1 MAAADLCVRLQ
12 PSFIAGVEQHVTDL
26 IPGLSGIASWV
37 TDVVEEL
44 GYIGLLLMI
53 ALENVFPP
61 IPSEL
66 VLPLAGFLTGQGRM
80 WFPGA
85 VVAATAGSVIGAL
98 ILYYAGYYFGEHRV
112 RALVRRFGTWAMI
125 SEKDIDTAD
134 DWFDRHDR
142 EAVLFGRLFPVVRSL
157 ISIPAGI
164 RHMRMWKFLIYTTIG
179 SGIWNTVLIGVGWI
193 LGDNWEEVEQYVG
206 YLQYLVILAV
216 LAGVVWFV
224 YKRLQQRSVAS

>member
-1 MAAADLCVRLQ
+1 V
-12 PSFIAGVEQHVTDL
+12 SDL
-26 IPGLSGIASWV
+26 IPGLSGLASWV
-37 TDVVEEL
+37 TDVVEDL
-44 GYIGLLLMI
+44 GYIGLFLMI

-85 VVAATAGSVIGAL
+85 VLAATAGSILGAL
-98 ILYYAGYYFGEHRV
+98 VLYYLGYYFGEQRV
-112 RALVRRFGTWAMI
+112 RALVRKFGKWLMV
-125 SEKDIDTAD
+125 SEADIDKAD
-134 DWFDRHDR
+134 RWFDRYER

-164 RHMRMWKFLIYTTIG
+164 RRMRMDRFLLYTTVG
-179 SGIWNTVLIGVGWI
+179 SAIWNTVLIGIGWI
-193 LGDNWEEVEQYVG
+193 LGDNWEEVQDYVG

-216 LAGVVWFV
+216 LAGIAWFF
-224 YKRLQQRSVAS
+224 YMKLKQRKGNMATDSQPR

>member
-1 MAAADLCVRLQ
+1 M
-12 PSFIAGVEQHVTDL
+12 SDL

-37 TDVVEEL
+37 TGIVEDL
-44 GYIGLLLMI
+44 GYIGLFLMI

-85 VVAATAGSVIGAL
+85 VLAATAGSVAGAL
-98 ILYYAGYYFGEHRV
+98 ILYYLGYYFGERRI
-112 RALVRRFGTWAMI
+112 RALARRFGKWAMV
-125 SEKDIDTAD
+125 SEEDIDKAD

-164 RHMRMWKFLIYTTIG
+164 RHMKLTKFIVYTTIG
-179 SGIWNTVLIGVGWI
+179 SAIWNTVLIGIGWI

-206 YLQYLVILAV
+206 YVQYLVILAV
-216 LAGVVWFV
+216 LAGIAWFI
-224 YKRLQQRSVAS
+224 YKKLQQRNTMS

>member
-1 MAAADLCVRLQ
+1 M
-12 PSFIAGVEQHVTDL
+12 SDL

-44 GYIGLLLMI
+44 GYIGLLLMV

-66 VLPLAGFLTGQGRM
+66 ILPLAGFLTGQGRM

-85 VVAATAGSVIGAL
+85 VLAATAGSVIGAL
-98 ILYYAGYYFGEHRV
+98 VLYYLGYYFGEHRV
-112 RALVRRFGTWAMI
+112 RALVRRFGRWAMV
-125 SEKDIDTAD
+125 SETDIDKAD

-164 RHMRMWKFLIYTTIG
+164 RRMQMAKFLLYTAIG
-179 SGIWNTVLIGVGWI
+179 SAIWNTVLIGIGWI
-193 LGDNWEEVEQYVG
+193 LGDNWSEVEKYVG

-216 LAGVVWFV
+216 LVGVAWFM
-224 YKRLQQRSVAS
+224 YMKMRQRNTTA

>member
-1 MAAADLCVRLQ
+1 M
-12 PSFIAGVEQHVTDL
+12 SDL

-37 TDVVEEL
+37 TDVVESL
-44 GYIGLLLMI
+44 GYIGLFLMI

-66 VLPLAGFLTGQGRM
+66 VLPLAGFLTGQGDM

-85 VVAATAGSVIGAL
+85 VLAATAGSIAGAL
-98 ILYYAGYYFGEHRV
+98 VLYYIGYYFGEHRI
-112 RALVRRFGTWAMI
+112 RALVRKFGKWLMV
-125 SEKDIDTAD
+125 SEADIDKAD
-134 DWFDRHDR
+134 HWFDKHDR

-164 RHMRMWKFLIYTTIG
+164 RHMPLAKFLIYTTLG
-179 SGIWNTVLIGVGWI
+179 SAVWNTVLIGIGWI
-193 LGDNWEEVEQYVG
+193 LGDNWEDVQEYVG

-216 LAGVVWFV
+216 LAGVAWFV
-224 YKRLQQRSVAS
+224 YKKLQQRNTTNSAG

>member
-1 MAAADLCVRLQ
+1 M
-12 PSFIAGVEQHVTDL
+12 SDL
-26 IPGLSGIASWV
+26 IPGLSGVASWV
-37 TDVVEEL
+37 TDVVESL

-85 VVAATAGSVIGAL
+85 VLAATLGSILGAL

-112 RALVRRFGTWAMI
+112 RALVRKFGKWAMV
-125 SEKDIDTAD
+125 SESDIDKANN
-134 DWFDRHDR
+134 WFDDHDR
-142 EAVLFGRLFPVVRSL
+142 EAVLFGRMFPVVRSL

-164 RHMRMWKFLIYTTIG
+164 RHMPMTRFLIYTAIG
-179 SGIWNTVLIGVGWI
+179 SAIWNTALIGIGWI

-216 LAGVVWFV
+216 LAGVAWFV
-224 YKRLQQRSVAS
+224 YKKIQQRRQGMATD

>member
-1 MAAADLCVRLQ
+1 M
-12 PSFIAGVEQHVTDL
+12 SDL

-37 TDVVEEL
+37 TDVVESL

-85 VVAATAGSVIGAL
+85 VLAATLGSILGAL

-112 RALVRRFGTWAMI
+112 RALVRKFGKWAMV
-125 SEKDIDTAD
+125 SESDIDKANN
-134 DWFDRHDR
+134 WFDDHDR
-142 EAVLFGRLFPVVRSL
+142 EAVLFGRMFPVVRSL

-164 RHMRMWKFLIYTTIG
+164 RRMPMTRFLIYTAIG
-179 SGIWNTVLIGVGWI
+179 SAIWNTALIGIGWI

-216 LAGVVWFV
+216 LAGVAWFV
-224 YKRLQQRSVAS
+224 YKKIQQRRQGMATD

>member
-1 MAAADLCVRLQ
+1 M
-12 PSFIAGVEQHVTDL
+12 SDL

-37 TDVVEEL
+37 TDVVEDL

-85 VVAATAGSVIGAL
+85 VVAATIGSILGAL
-98 ILYYAGYYFGEHRV
+98 ILYYLGYYFGEHRV
-112 RALVRRFGTWAMI
+112 RALVRRFGKLAMI
-125 SEKDIDTAD
+125 SEEDIDKAD

-142 EAVLFGRLFPVVRSL
+142 SAVFIGRLFPVVRSL

-164 RHMRMWKFLIYTTIG
+164 RHMPMGKFLLYTAAG
-179 SGIWNTVLIGVGWI
+179 SAIWNTTLITIGWI

-206 YLQYLVILAV
+206 YLQYLVILAI
-216 LAGVVWFV
+216 LAGIAWFI
-224 YKRLQQRSVAS
+224 YRKYQQRGSKVATD

>member
-1 MAAADLCVRLQ
+1 M
-12 PSFIAGVEQHVTDL
+12 SDL

-85 VVAATAGSVIGAL
+85 VLAATAGSLLGAL

-112 RALVRRFGTWAMI
+112 RALVRRFGKWAMV
-125 SEKDIDTAD
+125 SESDIDKAD

-142 EAVLFGRLFPVVRSL
+142 AAVFTGRLFPVVRSL

-164 RHMRMWKFLIYTTIG
+164 RHMPLGKFLVYTTAG
-179 SGIWNTVLIGVGWI
+179 SAIWNTVLIGFGWI
-193 LGDNWEEVEQYVG
+193 LGDNWNVVEEYVG
-206 YLQYLVILAV
+206 YLQYVVVLAI
-216 LAGVVWFV
+216 LAGVAWFV
-224 YKRLQQRSVAS
+224 YMKLQQRGAESSR

>member
-1 MAAADLCVRLQ
+1 M
-12 PSFIAGVEQHVTDL
+12 SDL

-37 TDVVEEL
+37 TDVVESL
-44 GYIGLLLMI
+44 GYVGLFLMI

-61 IPSEL
+61 IPSEV

-85 VVAATAGSVIGAL
+85 VLAATAGSLAGAL
-98 ILYYAGYYFGEHRV
+98 ILYYAGYYFGEERV
-112 RALVRRFGTWAMI
+112 RWLVRRYGKWAML
-125 SEKDIDTAD
+125 SEADIDKAD

-142 EAVLFGRLFPVVRSL
+142 EAVLIGRVFPIVRSL

-164 RHMRMWKFLIYTTIG
+164 RRMPLGKFLFYTAIG
-179 SGIWNTVLIGVGWI
+179 SAVWNTTLIGIGWI

-206 YLQYLVILAV
+206 YLQYLVILGV
-216 LAGVVWFV
+216 LAAVVGFIYLKLKQRNGRGVAT
-224 YKRLQQRSVAS
+224 RSR

>member
-1 MAAADLCVRLQ
+1 M
-12 PSFIAGVEQHVTDL
+12 SDL

-37 TDVVEEL
+37 TDVVESL

-66 VLPLAGFLTGQGRM
+66 VLPLAGFLTGQGDM

-85 VVAATAGSVIGAL
+85 VLAATAGSILGAL
-98 ILYYAGYYFGEHRV
+98 ILYYIGYYFGENRI
-112 RALVRRFGTWAMI
+112 RALVRKFGRWVMV
-125 SEKDIDTAD
+125 SEGDIDKAN

-142 EAVLFGRLFPVVRSL
+142 KAVLFGRMFPVVRSL

-164 RHMRMWKFLIYTTIG
+164 RQMPMTRFLIYTTIG
-179 SGIWNTVLIGVGWI
+179 SAVWNTTLIGIGWI
-193 LGDNWEEVEQYVG
+193 LGDNWEAVEEYVG
-206 YLQYLVILAV
+206 YFQYVVILAV
-216 LAGVVWFV
+216 LAGIAWFV
-224 YKRLQQRSVAS
+224 YKKVQQRNQGMATD

>member
-1 MAAADLCVRLQ
+1 M
-12 PSFIAGVEQHVTDL
+12 SDL

-61 IPSEL
+61 IPSEI

-85 VVAATAGSVIGAL
+85 VLAATLGSLLGAL
-98 ILYYAGYYFGEHRV
+98 ILYYAGYYFGERRV
-112 RALVRRFGTWAMI
+112 RAMVRKFGRWVMV
-125 SEKDIDTAD
+125 SEGDIDKAN

-142 EAVLFGRLFPVVRSL
+142 KAVLFGRMFPVVRSL

-164 RHMRMWKFLIYTTIG
+164 RRMPMTRFLIYTALG
-179 SGIWNTVLIGVGWI
+179 SAVWNTTLIGIGWI

-216 LAGVVWFV
+216 LAGIVWFV
-224 YKRLQQRSVAS
+224 YKKLQQRKAGMATD